1 AVEIAEREAVEAGQL
16 VGDRRAREAA
26 VAGAR
31 VNVDPRREPGAGQH
45 QVGAAVGVQIGEL
58 QIGEREHLGGDRR
71 REREGAARLAVAV
84 ARLSIS
90 ITRLAVAITRLS
102 IAIARLALGARRTA
116 LVGRY

>member
-1 AVEIAEREAVEAGQL
+1 
-16 VGDRRAREAA
+16 
-26 VAGAR
+26 
-31 VNVDPRREPGAGQH
+31 QH

-116 LVGRY
+116 LVGRYLDRRIDAAERESECEGRDWRAAHPWES